1 MKGILKYTIDFVYM
15 KEKGDCLA
23 DVVKKWLDGWGVD
36 SLVYAIVLGEYA
48 TLVVDYSFDEV
59 TPSKKVIEL
68 VDVILKRF
76 NITYDLQSE

>member
-1 MKGILKYTIDFVYM
+1 MKGILKYTIDFAYM
-15 KEKGDCLA
+15 KENGDCLA
-23 DVVKKWLDGWGVD
+23 DVVKKWLDGWNVD

>member
-1 MKGILKYTIDFVYM
+1 MKRILKYTIDFAYM

-23 DVVKKWLDGWGVD
+23 DVVKKWLDGWSVD
-36 SLVYAIVLGEYA
+36 SLVYAIVLDEYA